1 MAPILE
7 VKGLKT
13 HFRTRDGTIKAVNGV
28 SFDLDEG
35 ETIGIVGESGSGKS
49 VTSLSILRLLPTPP
63 AEIVEGEVLFEGQR
77 SDRHWMSASCVRSVV
92 AKIAMIFQDPISSLN
107 PVMRISEQLLEPINL
122 HLGSEG
128 RGGLSPRHRT
138 LARGRHS
145 RS

>member
-49 VTSLSILRLLPTPP
+49 VTALSILRLLPTPP
-63 AEIVEGEVLFEGQR
+63 AEITDGEINFEGHDLLDMDER
-77 SDRHWMSASCVRSVV
+77 DLR
-92 AKIAMIFQDPISSLN
+92 KIRGSQISMIFQDPISSLN
-107 PVMRISEQLLEPINL
+107 PVMRISEQVEQSLAA
-122 HLGSEG
+122 
-128 RGGLSPRHRT
+128 RPR
-138 LARGRHS
+138 AG
-145 RS
+145 

>member
-35 ETIGIVGESGSGKS
+35 EAIGIVGESGSGKS

-63 AEIVEGEVLFEGQR
+63 AEIVDGEITF
-77 SDRHWMSASCVRSVV
+77 D
-92 AKIAMIFQDPISSLN
+92 
-107 PVMRISEQLLEPINL
+107 
-122 HLGSEG
+122 G
-128 RGGLSPRHRT
+128 RLST
-138 LARGRHS
+138 GRE
-145 RS
+145 